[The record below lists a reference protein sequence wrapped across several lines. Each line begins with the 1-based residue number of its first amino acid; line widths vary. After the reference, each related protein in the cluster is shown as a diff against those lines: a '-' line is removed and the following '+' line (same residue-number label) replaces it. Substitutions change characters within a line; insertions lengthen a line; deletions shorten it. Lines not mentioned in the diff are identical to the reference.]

1 MMILIYA
8 LNSHSIMTQGEDMT
22 LRTNMVS
29 SMAAAM
35 VAAKMREPMSAA
47 IVSEVL
53 RRYHLLTR
61 RSSDM
66 TLTSVPRLILNTPW
80 NLMSLKDTIEVPS
93 VTIETHAISRCIL
106 SGLNIVMSSNRG
118 DTSILGPITM
128 TINPK
133 YI

>member
-1 MMILIYA
+1 MR
-8 LNSHSIMTQGEDMT
+8 QGEDMT

-29 SMAAAM
+29 SMGAAM

-53 RRYHLLTR
+53 PQYHPLTR

-66 TLTSVPRLILNTPW
+66 TLTSVRRLILNTLW

-93 VTIETHAISRCIL
+93 GTIETHAISRCIL
-106 SGLNIVMSSNRG
+106 SGLNIVTSSNSG
-118 DTSILGPITM
+118 DTSILGPMSM
-128 TINPK
+128 TISPK